1 MPYYICPMSAE
12 RIAELLFKAHEANA
26 QFRSSEN
33 PSPKGVDEAYRA
45 QDLVYARLAKG
56 ARPVAWK
63 VGGPSGEVEPTIA
76 PILPRRV
83 LVSPARV
90 AAKDFH
96 VIGVEAEIAFRF
108 VRDVKDEADL
118 TGAIGDAVVAI
129 ELCDSRLADWE
140 SAPALWKLADN
151 QMNWGLVV
159 GSGTTRW
166 REIDFKAQR
175 AELSIGGER
184 RVDVRGVHSYGNPF
198 RLMRWT
204 AAHLAQRAGGL
215 RAGDVVTTGSWGGLH
230 FAAAGD
236 EVIARFPGIGES
248 SVRISA

>member
-1 MPYYICPMSAE
+1 MSAE
-12 RIAELLFKAHEANA
+12 RIAELLFRAHEANA
-26 QFRSSEN
+26 QFRSSKN
-33 PSPKGVDEAYRA
+33 PSPKEVDEVYRA
-45 QDLVYARLAKG
+45 QDLLYARLGKG

-63 VGGPSGEVEPTIA
+63 VGGPGDRVEPTIA

-83 LVSPARV
+83 LISPARV

-96 VIGVEAEIAFRF
+96 VIGVEAEVAFRF
-108 VRDVKDEADL
+108 VRDVKDETDL

-175 AELSIGGER
+175 AELSIGGAK
-184 RVDVRGVHSYGNPF
+184 RVDLSGAHPYGDPF
-198 RLMRWT
+198 RLVPWT
-204 AAHLAQRAGGL
+204 LKHLLGRVGGV
-215 RAGDVVTTGSWGGLH
+215 RAGDIVTTGSWGGLH